1 LYYTSVDAQGD
12 FRVGDYFLVDQ
23 QTGNVTFT
31 NSNITIASPSGV
43 VFTDGINTTEIT
55 PTKVETGNIRISGN
69 TIESTTG
76 GITLQAANGT
86 VTSADDVSIAG
97 DLDVVNVTVNGNTI
111 LGTNNTNT
119 LTINAKIA
127 SNLIPNTN
135 SVYDLGSSSLSWNN
149 VYLSNYFSDQISISG
164 NVIQTTVSN
173 ADLELSANG
182 TGNISIPNNN
192 LIVGQDLNV
201 TSGTTSLYNAT
212 VTGNLNVNNLVT
224 TSIISSTL
232 STGDILISGNV
243 ITTTQSN
250 SNLELRAN
258 GSGYVVAE
266 NLQFNS
272 SSIIGTVAQDINLTP
287 SGTGI
292 VNINSNQAVKIPV
305 GTELQRPAIPSSG
318 MIRFNSD
325 TNYYEG
331 YNGSYWI
338 RIGGVFDVDNDT
350 YILAETS
357 PGANEN
363 TLYFYAGG
371 SLSATLDANNFNVN
385 KLVVDSTEID
395 GNVIRTTTT
404 NTDLELLP
412 NGTGTVVFDNFKFGN
427 NIILNTGYYHIVG
440 TNAFVIPTGTDGQRP
455 LSPQTGMMRYN
466 TDNNLTEIYNG
477 TAWVSVAGTGSGIT
491 LSIAEDI
498 ALASALIFG

>member
-1 LYYTSVDAQGD
+1 
-12 FRVGDYFLVDQ
+12 
-23 QTGNVTFT
+23 
-31 NSNITIASPSGV
+31 
-43 VFTDGINTTEIT
+43 
-55 PTKVETGNIRISGN
+55 
-69 TIESTTG
+69 
-76 GITLQAANGT
+76 
-86 VTSADDVSIAG
+86 
-97 DLDVVNVTVNGNTI
+97 
-111 LGTNNTNT
+111 
-119 LTINAKIA
+119 
-127 SNLIPNTN
+127 
-135 SVYDLGSSSLSWNN
+135 
-149 VYLSNYFSDQISISG
+149 
-164 NVIQTTVSN
+164 
-173 ADLELSANG
+173 
-182 TGNISIPNNN
+182 
-192 LIVGQDLNV
+192 
-201 TSGTTSLYNAT
+201 
-212 VTGNLNVNNLVT
+212 
-224 TSIISSTL
+224 
-232 STGDILISGNV
+232 V

-427 NIILNTGYYHIVG
+427 NIILNTVTDAVTEFRSTGTGYYHIVG

>member
-1 LYYTSVDAQGD
+1 
-12 FRVGDYFLVDQ
+12 
-23 QTGNVTFT
+23 
-31 NSNITIASPSGV
+31 
-43 VFTDGINTTEIT
+43 
-55 PTKVETGNIRISGN
+55 
-69 TIESTTG
+69 
-76 GITLQAANGT
+76 
-86 VTSADDVSIAG
+86 
-97 DLDVVNVTVNGNTI
+97 
-111 LGTNNTNT
+111 
-119 LTINAKIA
+119 
-127 SNLIPNTN
+127 
-135 SVYDLGSSSLSWNN
+135 
-149 VYLSNYFSDQISISG
+149 
-164 NVIQTTVSN
+164 
-173 ADLELSANG
+173 
-182 TGNISIPNNN
+182 
-192 LIVGQDLNV
+192 
-201 TSGTTSLYNAT
+201 
-212 VTGNLNVNNLVT
+212 
-224 TSIISSTL
+224 
-232 STGDILISGNV
+232 
-243 ITTTQSN
+243 
-250 SNLELRAN
+250 
-258 GSGYVVAE
+258 
-266 NLQFNS
+266 
-272 SSIIGTVAQDINLTP
+272 
-287 SGTGI
+287 
-292 VNINSNQAVKIPV
+292 
-305 GTELQRPAIPSSG
+305 

-427 NIILNTGYYHIVG
+427 NIILNTVTDAVTEFRSTGTGYYHIVG